1 MTDYENQTIDES
13 MKTVLEVNFGLT
25 DGDIYSTLKQNHR
38 LTTDDKKLA
47 KIKEKII
54 DEIEKLID
62 KEFPLDDRIIEL
74 SDEIENNEIAEKYKI
89 AEQEREQ
96 EINWKND

>member
-47 KIKEKII
+47 EIKEKII

-74 SDEIENNEIAEKYKI
+74 SDEIENNELAEKYKI

-96 EINWKND
+96 EIN